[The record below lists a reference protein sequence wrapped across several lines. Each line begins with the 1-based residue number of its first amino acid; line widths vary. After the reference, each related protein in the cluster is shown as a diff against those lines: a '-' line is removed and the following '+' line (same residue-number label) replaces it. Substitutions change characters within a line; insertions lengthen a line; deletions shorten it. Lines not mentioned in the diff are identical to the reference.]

1 MGSGCAGISQLPE
14 AEKGLNITEST
25 YAVGAASE
33 ANNGEIQVFS
43 YNYTLYNQG
52 PERVYID
59 TAEPLFKKDFLTKV
73 IPKQHKILVNKT
85 LEPDSSIL
93 IGGQVEF
100 NASNL
105 TKEQIS
111 SLEPYIYAINI
122 TSTKTIAFPKA

>member
-1 MGSGCAGISQLPE
+1 V
-14 AEKGLNITEST
+14 KFRF
-25 YAVGAASE
+25 
-33 ANNGEIQVFS
+33 FS
-43 YNYTLYNQG
+43 YNYILYNQG
-52 PERVYID
+52 PERVYIN
-59 TAEPLFKKDFLTKV
+59 TAEPLFKKDFLIKV
-73 IPKQHKILVNKT
+73 IPKKHKILVNKM